1 MRKILA
7 TITKEWIL
15 TRRDVAGFMLLF
27 LMPAVL
33 IVVMAMVQDAPFKDY
48 QEMRF
53 ELLIADHDNGS
64 IAQSIKDGLKE
75 SGSFVVTD
83 SIDGQPVTETQLKE
97 LLQQGDYKVG
107 IVIPKGATA
116 EMVNAANLV
125 ANSISE
131 KLGLGSMPSR
141 EVRDSL
147 YIRMYF
153 DPVAKPTYR
162 MAVSFALD
170 KLITFSSSHILVER
184 VSQLGMSAIDTTTTD
199 STHTDSTATH
209 SLEQAD
215 SIDSSS
221 IAADTNILQEA
232 QPVQDFEKI
241 FKGLGIK
248 EHLLNDKEEVVKAH
262 INSVQHN
269 VPAWAIFGMFF
280 IVIPIC
286 GHLIRERE
294 EGSALRV
301 ELIPGARR
309 MVALGKILFYT
320 MVCTIQ
326 FALMFCVGIWLLPM
340 LGLPALQLGAH
351 AWVLIPV
358 AIAIAVAATSYGY
371 FVGVAFKT
379 TNQAMPF
386 GAISVVILSA
396 MGGIW
401 VPADI
406 FSPMMQKLAMLSPL
420 YWGLDAVNHVTL
432 RNGGI
437 ESVVPHIGV
446 LAGFSTILF
455 VISTHRN
462 KNRARSIQ

>member
-7 TITKEWIL
+7 TIYKEWIL

-75 SGSFVVTD
+75 SGNFVITD
-83 SIDGQPVTETQLKE
+83 SINDEPVTEAQLKE

-153 DPVAKPTYR
+153 DPAAKPTYR
-162 MAVSFALD
+162 MAVGFALD
-170 KLITFSSSHILVER
+170 KLITFSSSHVLVER
-184 VSQLGMSAIDTTTTD
+184 MSKMGMSAVDTTATD
-199 STHTDSTATH
+199 STGTDSLARSNSTDTT
-209 SLEQAD
+209 LL
-215 SIDSSS
+215 
-221 IAADTNILQEA
+221 AADTSIMQQEK
-232 QPVQDFEKI
+232 PVQDFEKI
-241 FKGLGIK
+241 FTGLGIK
-248 EHLLNDKEEVVKAH
+248 EHVLNDKEEEVKAH

-301 ELIPGARR
+301 ELIPDARR
-309 MVALGKILFYT
+309 MVALGKIFFYT

-326 FALMFCVGIWLLPM
+326 FALMFCVGIWLLPL

-420 YWGLDAVNHVTL
+420 YWGLDAVNHITL
-432 RNGGI
+432 RNGDI
-437 ESVVPHIGV
+437 NDVVLHIGV

-455 VISTHRN
+455 IFSTHRN

>member
-1 MRKILA
+1 MTMKKILA
-7 TITKEWIL
+7 TIYKEWIL

-64 IAQSIKDGLKE
+64 IAQNIKDGLKE

-170 KLITFSSSHILVER
+170 KLITFSSSHVLVER
-184 VSQLGMSAIDTTTTD
+184 VSKLGMSVVD
-199 STHTDSTATH
+199 STT
-209 SLEQAD
+209 
-215 SIDSSS
+215 IDSSATDS
-221 IAADTNILQEA
+221 LAQVDSTGSTYTAADTTILQEA
-232 QPVQDFEKI
+232 KPVQDFEKI
-241 FKGLGIK
+241 FTGLGIK
-248 EHLLNDKEEVVKAH
+248 EHMLSDKEEQRTY

-309 MVALGKILFYT
+309 MVALGKIFFYT
-320 MVCTIQ
+320 MVCTMQ
-326 FALMFCVGIWLLPM
+326 FVLMFCVGIWALPL

-371 FVGVAFKT
+371 FVGAIFKT

-386 GAISVVILSA
+386 GAISIVILSA

-420 YWGLDAVNHVTL
+420 YWGLDAVNHITL
-432 RNGGI
+432 RDGGI
-437 ESVVPHIGV
+437 ESVLLHIGV

-455 VISTHRN
+455 IISTHRN
-462 KNRARSIQ
+462 KKRVRSIQ

>member
-1 MRKILA
+1 MKKILA
-7 TITKEWIL
+7 TIIKEWIL
-15 TRRDVAGFMLLF
+15 TKRDVAGFMLLF
-27 LMPAVL
+27 LMPAIL

-48 QEMRF
+48 QELKF
-53 ELLIADHDNGS
+53 DLLIADHDNGS
-64 IAQSIKDGLKE
+64 IANSIKEGLKE
-75 SGSFVVTD
+75 SGSFRVTD
-83 SIDGQPVTETQLKE
+83 SIDGKPVTEEQLKM
-97 LLQQGDYKVG
+97 LLQDGKYKVG

-153 DPVAKPTYR
+153 DPVSKPTFR
-162 MAVSFALD
+162 MSVSFALD
-170 KLITFSSSHILVER
+170 KLITYSSSHVLVER
-184 VSQLGMSAIDTTTTD
+184 LSKMGVSQVD
-199 STHTDSTATH
+199 SNLTA
-209 SLEQAD
+209 
-215 SIDSSS
+215 
-221 IAADTNILQEA
+221 EA
-232 QPVQDFEKI
+232 SPTKDFEKI
-241 FKGLGIK
+241 FKGLGIREVQLSERE
-248 EHLLNDKEEVVKAH
+248 EHSKYM
-262 INSVQHN
+262 NSVQHN

-286 GHLIRERE
+286 SHLIRERE

-326 FALMFCVGIWLLPM
+326 FILMFCVGIWLLPL
-340 LGLPALQLGAH
+340 LGLPALYLGLN

-371 FVGVAFKT
+371 FIGVVFKT
-379 TNQAMPF
+379 ANQAMPF

-401 VPADI
+401 VPVDI
-406 FSPMMQKLAMLSPL
+406 FSPMMQKVAMLSPL
-420 YWGLDAVNHVTL
+420 YWGLDAVNHITL
-432 RNGGI
+432 RNGSI
-437 ESVVPHIGV
+437 SDVLPHLLVLGV
-446 LAGFSTILF
+446 FSTILWM
-455 VISTHRN
+455 VSTHRN
-462 KNRARSIQ
+462 KRRARSIQ

>member
-7 TITKEWIL
+7 TIHKEWIL

-64 IAQSIKDGLKE
+64 IAQNIKDGLKE
-75 SGSFVVTD
+75 SGNFIITD
-83 SIDGQPVTETQLKE
+83 TINGEPVTEAHLKQ

-131 KLGLGSMPSR
+131 KLGLGTMPSR

-153 DPVAKPTYR
+153 DPAAKPTYR
-162 MAVSFALD
+162 MAVGFALD
-170 KLITFSSSHILVER
+170 KLITFSSSHVLVER
-184 VSQLGMSAIDTTTTD
+184 MSKLGMSAIDTTTTD
-199 STHTDSTATH
+199 STATDNAV
-209 SLEQAD
+209 AD
-215 SIDSSS
+215 SI
-221 IAADTNILQEA
+221 AQA

-241 FKGLGIK
+241 FTGLGIK
-248 EHLLNDKEEVVKAH
+248 EHVLNDKQEKAKAH

-286 GHLIRERE
+286 GHLIRERD

-309 MVALGKILFYT
+309 MVALGKIFFYT

-326 FALMFCVGIWLLPM
+326 FALMFCVGIWLLPL
-340 LGLPALQLGAH
+340 LGLPALQLGTH

-420 YWGLDAVNHVTL
+420 YWGLDAVNHITL
-432 RNGGI
+432 RNGGMND
-437 ESVVPHIGV
+437 VLLHIGV
-446 LAGFSTILF
+446 LAGFSAVLF
-455 VISTHRN
+455 IISTHRN

>member
-7 TITKEWIL
+7 TIHKEWIL

-75 SGSFVVTD
+75 SGNFVITD
-83 SIDGQPVTETQLKE
+83 SINGEPVTEAELKE

-153 DPVAKPTYR
+153 DPAAKPTYR
-162 MAVSFALD
+162 MAVGFALD
-170 KLITFSSSHILVER
+170 KLITFSSSHVLVER
-184 VSQLGMSAIDTTTTD
+184 MSKLGMSAVDTAATD
-199 STHTDSTATH
+199 STGTDNLAQANSTDST
-209 SLEQAD
+209 LVV
-215 SIDSSS
+215 
-221 IAADTNILQEA
+221 ADTNILQLEK
-232 QPVQDFEKI
+232 PVRDFEKI
-241 FKGLGIK
+241 FTGLGIK
-248 EHLLNDKEEVVKAH
+248 EHVLNDKEEEVKAH

-301 ELIPGARR
+301 ELIPDARR
-309 MVALGKILFYT
+309 MVALGKIFFYT

-340 LGLPALQLGAH
+340 VGLPALQLGAH

-371 FVGVAFKT
+371 FVGIAFKT

-420 YWGLDAVNHVTL
+420 YWGLDAVNHITL

-437 ESVVPHIGV
+437 NDVLLHIGV

-455 VISTHRN
+455 IISTHRN

>member
-1 MRKILA
+1 
-7 TITKEWIL
+7 
-15 TRRDVAGFMLLF
+15 
-27 LMPAVL
+27 
-33 IVVMAMVQDAPFKDY
+33 
-48 QEMRF
+48 
-53 ELLIADHDNGS
+53 
-64 IAQSIKDGLKE
+64 
-75 SGSFVVTD
+75 
-83 SIDGQPVTETQLKE
+83 
-97 LLQQGDYKVG
+97 
-107 IVIPKGATA
+107 
-116 EMVNAANLV
+116 
-125 ANSISE
+125 
-131 KLGLGSMPSR
+131 MPSR

-170 KLITFSSSHILVER
+170 KLVTFSSSHILVER

-199 STHTDSTATH
+199 STATDSLAQVDSTDST
-209 SLEQAD
+209 
-215 SIDSSS
+215 I
-221 IAADTNILQEA
+221 IAADTNMLQQEK
-232 QPVQDFEKI
+232 PVQDFEKI
-241 FKGLGIK
+241 FTGLGIK
-248 EHLLNDKEEVVKAH
+248 EHVLNDKEEEVKAH

-309 MVALGKILFYT
+309 MVALGKIFFYT

-326 FALMFCVGIWLLPM
+326 FALMFCVGLWLLPM

-371 FVGVAFKT
+371 FVGIVFKT

-386 GAISVVILSA
+386 GAISIVILSA

-406 FSPMMQKLAMLSPL
+406 FSPMMQKLAILSPL
-420 YWGLDAVNHVTL
+420 YWGLDAVNHITL
-432 RNGGI
+432 RNGDI
-437 ESVVPHIGV
+437 SDVLVHIGV

-455 VISTHRN
+455 IISTLRN

>member
-1 MRKILA
+1 MTMKKILA
-7 TITKEWIL
+7 TIYKEWIL

-33 IVVMAMVQDAPFKDY
+33 IAVMAMVQDAPFKDY

-75 SGSFVVTD
+75 SGSFVITD
-83 SIDGQPVTETQLKE
+83 SIDGQPVTEAQLKE
-97 LLQQGDYKVG
+97 LLQHGDYKVG

-125 ANSISE
+125 ANGISE
-131 KLGLGSMPSR
+131 KLGLGRMPSR

-170 KLITFSSSHILVER
+170 KLITFSSSHVLVER
-184 VSQLGMSAIDTTTTD
+184 VSKLGMSVVD
-199 STHTDSTATH
+199 STT
-209 SLEQAD
+209 
-215 SIDSSS
+215 IDSSATDS
-221 IAADTNILQEA
+221 LAQVDSAGSAYIAADTTILQEA
-232 QPVQDFEKI
+232 KPVQDFEKI
-241 FKGLGIK
+241 FTGLGIK
-248 EHLLNDKEEVVKAH
+248 EHMLSDKEEQKTY

-320 MVCTIQ
+320 MVCTVQ
-326 FALMFCVGIWLLPM
+326 FALMFCVGIWALPL

-371 FVGVAFKT
+371 FVGVIFKT

-386 GAISVVILSA
+386 GAISIVILSA

-420 YWGLDAVNHVTL
+420 YWGLDAVNHITL
-432 RNGGI
+432 RDGGI
-437 ESVVPHIGV
+437 ESVLLHIGV

-455 VISTHRN
+455 IISTHRN
-462 KNRARSIQ
+462 KKRVRSIQ

>member
-7 TITKEWIL
+7 TIYKEWIL

-75 SGSFVVTD
+75 SGNFVITD
-83 SIDGQPVTETQLKE
+83 SINGEPVTEAQLKD

-153 DPVAKPTYR
+153 DPAAKPTYR
-162 MAVSFALD
+162 MAVGFALD
-170 KLITFSSSHILVER
+170 KLITFSSSHVLVER
-184 VSQLGMSAIDTTTTD
+184 MSKMGMSAVDTTATD
-199 STHTDSTATH
+199 STGTDSLAH
-209 SLEQAD
+209 SNSTDTTLL
-215 SIDSSS
+215 
-221 IAADTNILQEA
+221 AADTSILQQEK
-232 QPVQDFEKI
+232 PVQDFEKI
-241 FKGLGIK
+241 FTGLGIK
-248 EHLLNDKEEVVKAH
+248 EHVLNDKEGEVKAH

-301 ELIPGARR
+301 ELIPDARR
-309 MVALGKILFYT
+309 MVALGKIFFYT

-326 FALMFCVGIWLLPM
+326 FALMFCVGIWLLPL

-420 YWGLDAVNHVTL
+420 YWGLDAVNHITL
-432 RNGGI
+432 RNGDI
-437 ESVVPHIGV
+437 NDVVLHIGV

-455 VISTHRN
+455 IISTHRN

>member
-7 TITKEWIL
+7 TINKEWIL

-64 IAQSIKDGLKE
+64 IAQSIKEGLKE
-75 SGSFVVTD
+75 SGSFVVTEN
-83 SIDGQPVTETQLKE
+83 IDGQPVTETQLKE
-97 LLQQGDYKVG
+97 LLQKGDYKVG

-170 KLITFSSSHILVER
+170 KLITFSSSHVLVER
-184 VSQLGMSAIDTTTTD
+184 LSKMGIAQID
-199 STHTDSTATH
+199 STDSTAT
-209 SLEQAD
+209 
-215 SIDSSS
+215 DSS
-221 IAADTNILQEA
+221 ILQQV
-232 QPVQDFEKI
+232 QPVRDFEKI
-241 FKGLGIK
+241 FTGLGIK
-248 EHLLNDKEEVVKAH
+248 EHMLSDKEEQKTY

-309 MVALGKILFYT
+309 MVALGKIFFYT

-371 FVGVAFKT
+371 FVGIVFKT

-420 YWGLDAVNHVTL
+420 YWGLDAVNHITL
-432 RNGGI
+432 RDGDIND
-437 ESVVPHIGV
+437 VLVHIGV

-455 VISTHRN
+455 IISTHRN

>member
-7 TITKEWIL
+7 TIYKEWIL

-75 SGSFVVTD
+75 SGNFVITD
-83 SIDGQPVTETQLKE
+83 SINGEPVTEAQLKE

-153 DPVAKPTYR
+153 DPAAKPTYR
-162 MAVSFALD
+162 MAVGFALD
-170 KLITFSSSHILVER
+170 KLITFSSSHVLVER
-184 VSQLGMSAIDTTTTD
+184 MSKMGMSAVDTTATESTGTD
-199 STHTDSTATH
+199 SLARSNSTDTT
-209 SLEQAD
+209 LL
-215 SIDSSS
+215 
-221 IAADTNILQEA
+221 AADTSILQQEK
-232 QPVQDFEKI
+232 PVQDFEKI
-241 FKGLGIK
+241 FTGLGIK
-248 EHLLNDKEEVVKAH
+248 EHVLNDKEEEVKTH

-301 ELIPGARR
+301 ELIPDARR
-309 MVALGKILFYT
+309 MVALGKIFFYT

-326 FALMFCVGIWLLPM
+326 FALMFCVGIWLLPL

-396 MGGIW
+396 LGGIW

-420 YWGLDAVNHVTL
+420 YWGLDAVNHITL
-432 RNGGI
+432 RNGDI
-437 ESVVPHIGV
+437 NDVVLHIGV

-455 VISTHRN
+455 IISTHRN

>member
-1 MRKILA
+1 MRKTLA

-64 IAQSIKDGLKE
+64 IAQSIKEGLKE
-75 SGSFVVTD
+75 SGSFIVTEN
-83 SIDGQPVTETQLKE
+83 IDGQPVTETQLKE
-97 LLQQGDYKVG
+97 LLQKGDYKVG

-170 KLITFSSSHILVER
+170 KLITFSSSHVLVER
-184 VSQLGMSAIDTTTTD
+184 LSKMGIAQID
-199 STHTDSTATH
+199 STDSTAT
-209 SLEQAD
+209 
-215 SIDSSS
+215 DSS
-221 IAADTNILQEA
+221 ILQQV

-241 FKGLGIK
+241 FTGLGIK
-248 EHLLNDKEEVVKAH
+248 EHMLSDKEEQKTY

-301 ELIPGARR
+301 ELIPDARR
-309 MVALGKILFYT
+309 MVALGKIFFYT

-326 FALMFCVGIWLLPM
+326 FVLMFCVGIWLLPM
-340 LGLPALQLGAH
+340 LGLPALQLGTH

-386 GAISVVILSA
+386 GAISIVILSA

-420 YWGLDAVNHVTL
+420 YWGLDAVNHITL

-437 ESVVPHIGV
+437 ESVLPHIGV

-455 VISTHRN
+455 IISTHRN
-462 KNRARSIQ
+462 KNRERSIQ

>member
-1 MRKILA
+1 MKKILA
-7 TITKEWIL
+7 TIIKEWIL
-15 TRRDVAGFMLLF
+15 TKRDVAGFMLLF

-48 QEMRF
+48 QELKF
-53 ELLIADHDNGS
+53 DLLIADHDNGS
-64 IAQSIKDGLKE
+64 IAKSIKEGLKE
-75 SGSFVVTD
+75 SGSFRVTD
-83 SIDGQPVTETQLKE
+83 SIDGKPVTEEQLKM
-97 LLQQGDYKVG
+97 LLQDGKYKVG

-153 DPVAKPTYR
+153 DPVSKPTFR
-162 MAVSFALD
+162 MSVSFALD
-170 KLITFSSSHILVER
+170 KLITYSSSHVLVER
-184 VSQLGMSAIDTTTTD
+184 LSKMGVAQV
-199 STHTDSTATH
+199 
-209 SLEQAD
+209 
-215 SIDSSS
+215 
-221 IAADTNILQEA
+221 DTNLTAEA
-232 QPVQDFEKI
+232 SPTKDFEKI
-241 FKGLGIK
+241 FKGLGIREVQLSERE
-248 EHLLNDKEEVVKAH
+248 EHSKYM
-262 INSVQHN
+262 NSVQHN

-286 GHLIRERE
+286 SHLIRERE

-320 MVCTIQ
+320 MVCTMQ
-326 FALMFCVGIWLLPM
+326 FILMFCVGIFLLPL
-340 LGLPALQLGAH
+340 LGLPALYLGLN

-371 FVGVAFKT
+371 FIGVVFKT
-379 TNQAMPF
+379 ANQAMPF

-401 VPADI
+401 VPVDI
-406 FSPMMQKLAMLSPL
+406 FSPVMQKVAMLSPL
-420 YWGLDAVNHVTL
+420 YWGLDAVNHITL
-432 RNGGI
+432 RNGSI
-437 ESVVPHIGV
+437 SDVLPHILVLGV
-446 LAGFSTILF
+446 FSTVLWM
-455 VISTHRN
+455 VSTHRN
-462 KNRARSIQ
+462 KRRVRSIQ